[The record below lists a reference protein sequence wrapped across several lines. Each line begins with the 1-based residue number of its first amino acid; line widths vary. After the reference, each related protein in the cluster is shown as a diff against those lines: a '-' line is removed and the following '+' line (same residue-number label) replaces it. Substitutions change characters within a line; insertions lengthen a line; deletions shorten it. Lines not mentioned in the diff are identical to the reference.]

1 MIKLSE
7 FFDAF
12 KPLNGGL
19 SGVELARMHAC
30 LKDQDITSK
39 PFDVFCTDVD
49 VDDEHRVTLYSLNRY
64 VCIHRSPRHPHLT
77 SLSSDLAFC
86 CCYARRWFFREVK
99 DREPPRMPKL
109 GDLRRLIDTTSMG
122 TNRSLAAH
130 KAEEEGKLRR
140 KQSMLDRAGKRIA
153 YEGGHDQT
161 SAATQRAEAAMRV

>member
-12 KPLNGGL
+12 KPVNGGL

-64 VCIHRSPRHPHLT
+64 AHA
-77 SLSSDLAFC
+77 LA
-86 CCYARRWFFREVK
+86 RTLV
-99 DREPPRMPKL
+99 P
-109 GDLRRLIDTTSMG
+109 
-122 TNRSLAAH
+122 AH
-130 KAEEEGKLRR
+130 K
-140 KQSMLDRAGKRIA
+140 
-153 YEGGHDQT
+153 HT
-161 SAATQRAEAAMRV
+161 SPPTHFSLL

>member
-12 KPLNGGL
+12 KPVNGGL

-64 VCIHRSPRHPHLT
+64 RTRTCTCTHKH
-77 SLSSDLAFC
+77 
-86 CCYARRWFFREVK
+86 
-99 DREPPRMPKL
+99 
-109 GDLRRLIDTTSMG
+109 TTPTTHFS
-122 TNRSLAAH
+122 TL
-130 KAEEEGKLRR
+130 
-140 KQSMLDRAGKRIA
+140 
-153 YEGGHDQT
+153 
-161 SAATQRAEAAMRV
+161 

>member
-12 KPLNGGL
+12 KPVNGGL

-64 VCIHRSPRHPHLT
+64 THARTRTLSYLHTNTHHPHNSLLSSLT
-77 SLSSDLAFC
+77 SPSVVVAHTDGSSG
-86 CCYARRWFFREVK
+86 R
-99 DREPPRMPKL
+99 
-109 GDLRRLIDTTSMG
+109 
-122 TNRSLAAH
+122 
-130 KAEEEGKLRR
+130 
-140 KQSMLDRAGKRIA
+140 
-153 YEGGHDQT
+153 
-161 SAATQRAEAAMRV
+161 

>member
-1 MIKLSE
+1 MPSSEPHLSESTTCNVPFTLSLSLTHTACCVCCCCWQVIKLSE

-64 VCIHRSPRHPHLT
+64 VCIHRSPHHSHLT
-77 SLSSDLAFC
+77 PSSDLAF
-86 CCYARRWFFREVK
+86 
-99 DREPPRMPKL
+99 L
-109 GDLRRLIDTTSMG
+109 LLLRADGSSGR
-122 TNRSLAAH
+122 
-130 KAEEEGKLRR
+130 
-140 KQSMLDRAGKRIA
+140 
-153 YEGGHDQT
+153 
-161 SAATQRAEAAMRV
+161 